1 MATAMSANCM
11 ISPEPLLEQFNC
23 PICLNIMK
31 DVWVTVCFHRFC
43 EECIKES
50 INSNH
55 RCPLCNKDL
64 QQDNIQRDAQ
74 YNTLLEA
81 IDKAI
86 QDAEA
91 HKAASFANQIVTQI
105 GDNSVRTILEE
116 LFRDTLVTSLANHLT
131 SENDMRSRYKRK
143 KSDIEAAYNRAVVRL
158 QEKKSTKE
166 EYKNNLD
173 ELTIKFKD
181 DIKKLDEEIR
191 NVQVLFIQAYKNH
204 LNEHVSNFG
213 AVSTQVRVTLWK
225 EDHFF
230 KNKDNQYPII
240 LMRPEDRME
249 ILLQALDELILLNN
263 DKVVKT
269 DGVVLFTC
277 INSLDDLS
285 EQSVIKRLK
294 RMDIEDDDDDDDNN
308 SLLTVSR
315 NCRPILEHKL
325 LRGTL
330 VVIHGEVVLE
340 SEIPKKCFKQI
351 YHEDPHQK
359 HLVDYFQ
366 CPQCGKDGKPLRW
379 ICKSCARACHKNHDI
394 TPLMFGNEANQNATV
409 TKVIA
414 AKMFVKYI
422 HETDRYIFY
431 F

>member
-366 CPQCGKDGKPLRW
+366 CQQCGKDGKPLRW

-394 TPLMFGNEANQNATV
+394 TPLMFGNEASGPKCDCN
-409 TKVIA
+409 KS
-414 AKMFVKYI
+414 
-422 HETDRYIFY
+422 DRRKNVCQIYPRN
-431 F
+431 